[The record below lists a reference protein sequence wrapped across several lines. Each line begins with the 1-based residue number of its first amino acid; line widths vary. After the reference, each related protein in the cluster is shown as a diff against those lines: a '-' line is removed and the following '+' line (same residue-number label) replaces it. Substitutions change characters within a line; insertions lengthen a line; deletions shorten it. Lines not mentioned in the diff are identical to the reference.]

1 MISSWAARAGL
12 FSFAM
17 AVATAVFPQDAS
29 AQVKMGVVDM
39 RRAILE
45 TAELKKAS
53 TDLEAKY
60 KPRQDEGARLT
71 KQLQDIQQQMQAGQ
85 GKLTQ
90 QQETDLQAQGTRRQ
104 RELQRLSDD
113 LQADIERD
121 RNEVLGKAQAN
132 MQAVVKK
139 LAEDKG
145 LDVVVD
151 TGNTIYYKTA
161 MDITNEAITAYNA
174 AHPVK

>member
-1 MISSWAARAGL
+1 MISTWAARAGL
-12 FSFAM
+12 FSFALAL
-17 AVATAVFPQDAS
+17 AVS
-29 AQVKMGVVDM
+29 AQAQTKVGVVDM

-53 TDLEAKY
+53 VDLEAKY
-60 KPRQDEGARLT
+60 KPRQEEGARLQ
-71 KQLQDIQQQMQAGQ
+71 KQLTDIQQQLQTGQ
-85 GKLTQ
+85 GKLSTQ
-90 QQETDLQAQGTRRQ
+90 QEEELRSQGTRRQ

-113 LQADIERD
+113 LQADIDRD

-132 MQAVVKK
+132 MVAVVKK

-151 TGNTIYYKTA
+151 TQTTIYYKTA
-161 MDITNEAITAYNA
+161 MDITNDAITAYNA

>member
-1 MISSWAARAGL
+1 
-12 FSFAM
+12 
-17 AVATAVFPQDAS
+17 
-29 AQVKMGVVDM
+29 M

-53 TDLEAKY
+53 VDLEAKY
-60 KPRQDEGARLT
+60 KPRQEEGARLQ
-71 KQLQDIQQQMQAGQ
+71 KQLQDIQQQLQTGQ
-85 GKLTQ
+85 GKLSQEQ
-90 QQETDLQAQGTRRQ
+90 QTALQSQGTRRQ
-104 RELQRLSDD
+104 RELQHLSDD
-113 LQADIERD
+113 LQADIDRD

-132 MQAVVKK
+132 MVAVVKK

-151 TGNTIYYKTA
+151 TGNTVYYKSPL
-161 MDITNEAITAYNA
+161 DLTNEAITAYNA

>member
-12 FSFAM
+12 FSFAF
-17 AVATAVFPQDAS
+17 AVAIS
-29 AQVKMGVVDM
+29 AQAQTKVGVVDM

-53 TDLEAKY
+53 VDLEAKY
-60 KPRQDEGARLT
+60 KPRQEEGARLQ
-71 KQLQDIQQQMQAGQ
+71 KQLTDIQQQLQTGQ
-85 GKLTQ
+85 GKLSQ
-90 QQETDLQAQGTRRQ
+90 EQETELRSQGTRRQ

-113 LQADIERD
+113 LQADIDRD
-121 RNEVLGKAQAN
+121 RNDVLGKAQGN
-132 MQAVVKK
+132 MVAVVKK

-151 TGNTIYYKTA
+151 TQTTIYYKTA
-161 MDITNEAITAYNA
+161 MDITNDAITAYNA

>member
-12 FSFAM
+12 FSFAF
-17 AVATAVFPQDAS
+17 AVAIS
-29 AQVKMGVVDM
+29 AQAQTKVGVVDM

-53 TDLEAKY
+53 VDLEAKY
-60 KPRQDEGARLT
+60 KPRQEEGARLQ
-71 KQLQDIQQQMQAGQ
+71 KQLTDIQQQLQTGQ
-85 GKLTQ
+85 GKLSTQ
-90 QQETDLQAQGTRRQ
+90 QEEELRSQGTRRQ

-113 LQADIERD
+113 LQADIDRD

-132 MQAVVKK
+132 MVAVVKK

-151 TGNTIYYKTA
+151 TQTTIYYKTA
-161 MDITNEAITAYNA
+161 MDITNDAITAYNA

>member
-1 MISSWAARAGL
+1 LLNRVGL
-12 FSFAM
+12 FSFAL
-17 AVATAVFPQDAS
+17 VAALSAS

-53 TDLEAKY
+53 VDLEAKY
-60 KPRQDEGARLT
+60 KPRQEEGARIT
-71 KQLQDIQQQMQAGQ
+71 KQLQDIQQQLSAGQ

-90 QQETDLQAQGTRRQ
+90 QQTEELQAQGTRRQ

-113 LQADIERD
+113 LQADIDRD
-121 RNEVLGKAQAN
+121 RNDVLGKAQAN
-132 MQAVVKK
+132 MVAIVKK
-139 LAEDKG
+139 MAEDKG

-151 TGNTIYYKTA
+151 TGNTIYYKNPL
-161 MDITNEAITAYNA
+161 DLTNEAITAYNA

>member
-12 FSFAM
+12 FSFAFA
-17 AVATAVFPQDAS
+17 AVIS
-29 AQVKMGVVDM
+29 AQAQTKVGVVDM

-53 TDLEAKY
+53 VDLEAKY
-60 KPRQDEGARLT
+60 KPRQEEGARLQ
-71 KQLQDIQQQMQAGQ
+71 KQLTDIQQQLQTGQ
-85 GKLTQ
+85 GKLS
-90 QQETDLQAQGTRRQ
+90 QEQEAELRSQGTRRQ

-113 LQADIERD
+113 LQTDIDRD

-132 MQAVVKK
+132 MVAVVKK

-151 TGNTIYYKTA
+151 TQTTIYYKTA
-161 MDITNEAITAYNA
+161 MDITNDAITGYNA

>member
-1 MISSWAARAGL
+1 MISSWAARVGL
-12 FSFAM
+12 FSFAL
-17 AVATAVFPQDAS
+17 VAALSAS

-53 TDLEAKY
+53 VDLEAKY
-60 KPRQDEGARLT
+60 KPRQEEGARIT
-71 KQLQDIQQQMQAGQ
+71 KQLQDIQQQLSAGQ

-90 QQETDLQAQGTRRQ
+90 QQTEELQAQGTRRQ

-113 LQADIERD
+113 LQADIDRD
-121 RNEVLGKAQAN
+121 RNDVLGKAQAN
-132 MQAVVKK
+132 MVAIVKK
-139 LAEDKG
+139 MAEDKG

-151 TGNTIYYKTA
+151 TGNTIYYKNPL
-161 MDITNEAITAYNA
+161 DLTNEAITAYNA